1 MKFMDDPIYLA
12 EFAKIQQQLADSKQS
27 EASQHQRAAD
37 AARKRIK
44 QLKREK
50 GNTDGK
56 QG

>member
-27 EASQHQRAAD
+27 EAASHQRAAD
-37 AARKRIK
+37 SARKRVK

-50 GNTDGK
+50 GKAD
-56 QG
+56 